1 MKLNVSIT
9 GLKKVQKRMIAKA
22 DPAAIKKIV
31 RINTAELSQ
40 KAHKK
45 APVSTEKTNPHGAHG
60 QLRRSITV
68 SIEEDGLAGIVRAG
82 TEYAEYVEKGT
93 RFMEKQ
99 PYMKPAF
106 DAQKPRFLRDL
117 KKEIAK

>member
-1 MKLNVSIT
+1 MRLNVSIT
-9 GLKKVQKRMIAKA
+9 GLNAMQKKLIAKA
-22 DPAAIKKIV
+22 NPTAIKKIV
-31 RINTAELSQ
+31 RLNLAEMTE
-40 KAHKK
+40 KAQRK
-45 APVSTEKTNPHGAHG
+45 APVSTEETNPHGAHG

-68 SIEEDGLAGIVRAG
+68 SIEDDGMAGVARAG
-82 TEYAEYVEKGT
+82 VEYAEYVKKGT
-93 RFMEKQ
+93 RFMKKQ

>member
-9 GLKKVQKRMIAKA
+9 GLSKMQKKMIAKA
-22 DPAAIKKIV
+22 NPAAIQKIV
-31 RINTAELSQ
+31 RVNAAELTE
-40 KAHKK
+40 KAQRK

-60 QLRRSITV
+60 QLRRSIAV
-68 SIEEDGLAGIVRAG
+68 SIEEDGMAAVVRAG

-99 PYMKPAF
+99 PYVKPAF
-106 DAQKPRFLRDL
+106 DAQKPQFLRDL
-117 KKEIAK
+117 KKEIAR